1 MATKY
6 NPATAAVP
14 GYPKVIGGYDAA
26 LATTSIDYYIVAPFT
41 GRITSVD
48 ILDTSAVSRS
58 NTDYMTVTVTNL
70 GAAGAG
76 TTVMA
81 CGSTEIY
88 AASTHPLGLAADI
101 SAYVPK
107 QVPFHDASGED
118 TADTAQQFTAGDV
131 IHVVAAASASGAF
144 TAGQVIVRAVQGQ

>member
-1 MATKY
+1 MSPARN
-6 NPATAAVP
+6 NPATAVVGGFP
-14 GYPKVIGGYDAA
+14 LVIGGMSDA
-26 LATTSIDYYIVAPFT
+26 LATTAILYDIVCPFD

-48 ILDTSAVSRS
+48 ILDTVAITRS

-88 AASTHPLGLAADI
+88 ASDKLLGMAADPV
-101 SAYVPK
+101 AYVPK
-107 QVPFHDASGED
+107 QIPFHDAAGAA
-118 TADTAQQFTAGDV
+118 TADSAQKFSAGDV
-131 IHVVAAASASGAF
+131 IQVKAEAASSGAF
-144 TAGQVIVRAVQGQ
+144 TAGQVLVRAVQGQ

>member
-1 MATKY
+1 MAKS

-14 GYPKVIGGYDAA
+14 GNPMVMGRYDAA
-26 LATTSIDYYIVAPFT
+26 LGTTAIAYYFIAPFD
-41 GRITSVD
+41 GRITNVD
-48 ILDTSAVSRS
+48 ILDTAAVVRS

-70 GAAGAG
+70 GVAGAG

-88 AASTHPLGLAADI
+88 AADKLLGMAAAPAAYI
-101 SAYVPK
+101 PKAIPFQSAAGV
-107 QVPFHDASGED
+107 A
-118 TADTAQQFTAGDV
+118 TADTAQKFSAGDV
-131 IHVVAAASASGAF
+131 ITVAAVASASGAF